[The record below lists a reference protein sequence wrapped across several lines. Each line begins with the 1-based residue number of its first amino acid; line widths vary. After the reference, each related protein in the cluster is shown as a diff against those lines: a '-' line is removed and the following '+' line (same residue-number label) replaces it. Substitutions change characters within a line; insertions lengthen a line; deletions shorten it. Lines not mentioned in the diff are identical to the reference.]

1 MFTLPQPSHEELL
14 RGVNKLMDFEYC
26 VPEKALP
33 YESCLMMLLQASHDS
48 LSCHVP
54 HLGCRLIIGLIMNV
68 SKSEHFF
75 MRRPVHKKRAFFCPS
90 VRICMG
96 AKRV

>member
-14 RGVNKLMDFEYC
+14 RGVSKMLDLEFC

-33 YESCLMMLLQASHDS
+33 YESCLMMLLQASHGS

-54 HLGCRLIIGLIMNV
+54 HLGPRLIIGLMELSHNERVQKMHV
-68 SKSEHFF
+68 SS
-75 MRRPVHKKRAFFCPS
+75 
-90 VRICMG
+90 
-96 AKRV
+96 